1 MNDERDEQPQE
12 QSQEQPKQ
20 AEVVGERE
28 LPAVVK
34 RRGVSEAQ
42 WMTLCNNLY
51 PGANPKSVLMVLDY
65 CAARKL
71 DPMKK
76 PCHIVPMSVKDA
88 RTGQYSYRDVVMPG
102 IYEFRTTAHRTG
114 DYLGHSKPEYGPI
127 IEFKGVSAPEWC
139 EMTIY
144 RNVKG
149 TKVDFPVRCYFR
161 EVVVITKDG
170 NKVNERWTRA
180 PIQMTTKCTEAAGI
194 REAFPEEVGGEHTEE
209 EMAGRVIDM
218 GSSPQTQR
226 APVLQVFDK
235 LSEAVQDAIERAFAG
250 LSLSEAQRLVKLNE
264 HIGGD
269 ADPELGSVSLLKW
282 CVEEGAR
289 RKQPVSAKGPA
300 NGKAQ
305 AAKDPTSGGAQTTQ
319 GASTKDDDRGVQ
331 PSDRQR
337 GQEGSADT
345 HGVPGSAGGAPAVS
359 VAQEARSA
367 QTVPVSQAV
376 QTPATSAPV
385 SAAEIFGAKD
395 PALGF

>member
-42 WMTLCNNLY
+42 WLTLCNNLY

-88 RTGQYSYRDVVMPG
+88 RTGKYEYRDVVMPG

-114 DYLGHSKPEYGPI
+114 DYLGHSRPEYGPVI
-127 IEFKGVSAPEWC
+127 DVKGVSAPEWC

-144 RNVKG
+144 RLVRG
-149 TKVDFPVRCYFR
+149 TRVEFPVRCYFR
-161 EVVVITKDG
+161 EVVVLTKDG
-170 NKVNERWTRA
+170 KVNDRWTRA

-218 GSSPQTQR
+218 GPSPQTQR
-226 APVLQVFDK
+226 APVLQTFDK

-250 LSLSEAQRLVKLNE
+250 LSLSEAQRLVKLTE
-264 HIGGD
+264 YIGGD

-289 RKQPVSAKGPA
+289 RKQPVATKGPA
-300 NGKAQ
+300 NGKAKT
-305 AAKDPTSGGAQTTQ
+305 ADGLAHSGAERHDDARDPTRASGGSVA
-319 GASTKDDDRGVQ
+319 
-331 PSDRQR
+331 
-337 GQEGSADT
+337 
-345 HGVPGSAGGAPAVS
+345 GAPAGTKP
-359 VAQEARSA
+359 ADP
-367 QTVPVSQAV
+367 VPVSQAV
-376 QTPATSAPV
+376 AGTVSATSAPV

-395 PALGF
+395 TSLGF